1 MRKEVTDMQETKTEV
16 VELSE
21 AELDAIFGGRAAS
34 VCRCHVG
41 GRTVCRCA
49 DRACAR
55 VCVDQ

>member
-1 MRKEVTDMQETKTEV
+1 MQEMKSEV

-21 AELDAIFGGRAAS
+21 AELDAIFGGNARS

-49 DRACAR
+49 DRSCAR